1 MCIPSVQILMKTL
14 FAAILISLPVLLY
27 AQDRQYTTSNKEA
40 IRTYGKA
47 RQSLDYQLYDQ
58 AISQLTYAISVDP
71 NFLEAQNQLADLL
84 RLTKK
89 YRLSLEHYTQIIKVD
104 PEFNRSVYLNIG
116 EAEINTADY
125 SNAQIHLQKY
135 IKYPN
140 ISIPNMRYAELLL
153 SDCTFS
159 IDAILHPVPFKPT
172 NLGPEIN
179 TANDEYMPVLTA
191 DESVLIFTRKI
202 NNNEDFYKSTKA
214 SNKWT
219 TATYLSKQINTP
231 DYNEG
236 AQSITQDGQYLYFTG
251 CDRPQGLGKCDIY
264 VSKKNGNDWDIPYNL
279 NAPINTTN
287 WESQPS
293 ISSDGKTLYFVS
305 NRKGGYGGYDIWKST
320 LTPKGWSEPENLGPN
335 INTPF
340 DEQSP
345 FIHPDDNTLY
355 FSSNGWPGLGNMDVF
370 MSRRGTDGKWQKPEN
385 LGYPINTNADD
396 SGLTLNANGNLAYFS
411 SNNLKGYGGFD
422 IYTFEMPAN
431 LRPQIVTYVKGII
444 TDAKT
449 KLPINANVEIVDL
462 ENNKTVYQKTSD
474 KEGNFLSTLTYGKDY
489 GLNISK
495 KGYLFYSENFSLH
508 GIDNKKEYKIDV
520 PLQGIEAGNKVVLK
534 NIFFD
539 TNKYDIK
546 KESKTELEKLIA
558 FLNENPN
565 VKIEIS
571 GHTDDVGDDALN
583 KTLSQNRAKAVY
595 TYLIT
600 LRIDA
605 RRLVYKGYG
614 KWQPI
619 APNTSDDGRQLNRRT
634 EFKIM

>member
-1 MCIPSVQILMKTL
+1 MKTL
-14 FAAILISLPVLLY
+14 FAAILICLPVILH
-27 AQDRQYTTSNKEA
+27 AQERNYTTSNKEA
-40 IRTYGKA
+40 IKNYARA

-58 AISQLTYAISVDP
+58 AIGQLTYAVGLDP

-89 YRLSLEHYTQIIKVD
+89 YKPAAEHYLQIIAVN
-104 PEFNRSVYLNIG
+104 PEFNRSVYLNLG
-116 EAEINTADY
+116 EAEINIADY

-135 IKYPN
+135 IQYPN
-140 ISIPNMRYAELLL
+140 IIAKNKQYAELLI
-153 SDCTFS
+153 SDCVFS
-159 IDAILHPVPFKPT
+159 IQAMQHPVPFKPV
-172 NLGPEIN
+172 NMGPEIN
-179 TANDEYMPVLTA
+179 GVNDEYMPVITA

-202 NNNEDFYKSTKA
+202 NNNEDFYKSTK
-214 SNKWT
+214 SNGKWT
-219 TATYLSKQINTP
+219 NAVYLSNQINTP

-236 AQSITQDGQYLYFTG
+236 AQSITQDGEYLFFTG
-251 CDRPQGLGKCDIY
+251 CDRPEGLGKCDIY
-264 VSKKNGNDWDIPYNL
+264 VSRKDGDDWDKPYNL
-279 NAPINTTN
+279 DYPINTRD

-293 ISSDGKTLYFVS
+293 ISSDGRTLYFVS

-320 LTPKGWSEPENLGPN
+320 LTDKGWSEPENLGPN

-370 MSRRGTDGKWQKPEN
+370 VSRRDKDGAWQKPDN
-385 LGYPINTNADD
+385 LGYPINTSADD
-396 SGLTLNANGNLAYFS
+396 GGLTLNANGDQAYFS

-422 IYTFEMPAN
+422 IYSFEMPVP
-431 LRPQIVTYVKGII
+431 LRPKVVTYVKGII

-449 KLPINANVEIVDL
+449 KQALTADIEIVDL
-462 ENNKTVYQKTSD
+462 ENNKTVYQNTSD
-474 KEGNFLSTLTYGKDY
+474 NQGSFLSTLTSGKDY

-508 GIDNKKEYKIDV
+508 GVDNKKQFLIDV

-546 KESKTELEKLIA
+546 AESKTELEKLIS
-558 FLNENPN
+558 FLRDNPN
-565 VKIEIS
+565 ANIEIS
-571 GHTDDVGDDALN
+571 GHTDNVGDDAIN
-583 KTLSQNRAKAVY
+583 KTLSQNRANAVY
-595 TYLIT
+595 QYLV
-600 LRIDA
+600 LHHIDPK
-605 RRLVYKGYG
+605 RLVYKGYG
-614 KWQPI
+614 KSQPI
-619 APNTSDDGRQLNRRT
+619 APNTTEDGRKLNRRT
-634 EFKIM
+634 EFKIISN